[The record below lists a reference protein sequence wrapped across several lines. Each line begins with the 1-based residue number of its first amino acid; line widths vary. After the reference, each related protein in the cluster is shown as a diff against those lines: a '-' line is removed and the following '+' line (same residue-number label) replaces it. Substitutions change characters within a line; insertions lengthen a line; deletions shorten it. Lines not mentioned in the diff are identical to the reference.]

1 MFTITNNFFRPME
14 MSYLENRFCNIA
26 IEADRYVDKSGNGL
40 KPVNIAEETEIKL
53 EEFIDYAKIVMG
65 TLGRKVF
72 EPFAPSTESADAE
85 PVLME
90 KSRHPAKRQAIDSL
104 C

>member
-53 EEFIDYAKIVMG
+53 EEFIDYAKILHKARPVRPG
-65 TLGRKVF
+65 TGQEGGVSC
-72 EPFAPSTESADAE
+72 EP
-85 PVLME
+85 
-90 KSRHPAKRQAIDSL
+90 
-104 C
+104 